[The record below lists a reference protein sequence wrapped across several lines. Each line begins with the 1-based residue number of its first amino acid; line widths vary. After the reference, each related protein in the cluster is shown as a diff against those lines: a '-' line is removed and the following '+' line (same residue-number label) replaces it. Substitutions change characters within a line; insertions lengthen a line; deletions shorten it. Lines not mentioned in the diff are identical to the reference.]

1 VQSLFKIAFA
11 GQVSSQMN
19 NVVDS
24 LGSPLSARH
33 DAQPARST
41 NKSREREKLSG
52 VCVREAIRK
61 QGHAH
66 ARTHTYLEDVRR
78 VVGGVAVVIMQPH
91 PVLPQLLPDKLGHR

>member
-1 VQSLFKIAFA
+1 MQSLFKIAFA

-24 LGSPLSARH
+24 PGSPLSARH

-61 QGHAH
+61 QGHVH
-66 ARTHTYLEDVRR
+66 AQTHKYLEDVRR
-78 VVGGVAVVIMQPH
+78 VVGGMAVVIMQPH
-91 PVLPQLLPDKLGHR
+91 PVLP

>member
-1 VQSLFKIAFA
+1 MQSLFKIAFA

-33 DAQPARST
+33 DAESARST
-41 NKSREREKLSG
+41 NKRHEREKLSG

-66 ARTHTYLEDVRR
+66 AQTHKYLEDVRR
-78 VVGGVAVVIMQPH
+78 VVGGMAVVIMQPH